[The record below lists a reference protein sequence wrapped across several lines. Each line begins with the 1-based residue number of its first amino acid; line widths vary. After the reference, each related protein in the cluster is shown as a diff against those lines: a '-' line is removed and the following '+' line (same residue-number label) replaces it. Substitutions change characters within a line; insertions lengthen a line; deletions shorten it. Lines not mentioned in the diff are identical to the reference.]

1 MSESRKEINITKK
14 KQLAITLL
22 MKEHINNHVTVVV
35 AAFNLLIVILQKIL
49 IQRNVLNYTRE
60 V

>member
-1 MSESRKEINITKK
+1 MSESRKEINSTKK
-14 KQLAITLL
+14 KQLDITLL

-35 AAFNLLIVILQKIL
+35 GAFNLLIVILQKIL
-49 IQRNVLNYTRE
+49 IQRKVLNYTRE